1 MWPSLVASYV
11 PTQRGALDASTS
23 QCRTSG
29 KCSPYVPS
37 GSSPGAGRTVI
48 PAHFAPPRGRA
59 ASSWTEGTQA
69 RSDPVTVPKQLTA
82 EFVIIV
88 PDSDR
93 FIHLSVTRSPRSRRI
108 GHRCNLGSIRRLAKA
123 AEAAEAKIRDAPR
136 MAEPS
141 PPRRGQSQ
149 GASSVASYVGDDRDA
164 WSCPLPNEIFEVGSQ
179 GQDEDIA
186 ALGVAIAL
194 RNHHAWCTPVRHASA
209 KP

>member
-1 MWPSLVASYV
+1 MYW
-11 PTQRGALDASTS
+11 TS
-23 QCRTSG
+23 NTFINAPYWTS
-29 KCSPYVPS
+29 V
-37 GSSPGAGRTVI
+37 R
-48 PAHFAPPRGRA
+48 
-59 ASSWTEGTQA
+59 
-69 RSDPVTVPKQLTA
+69 
-82 EFVIIV
+82 
-88 PDSDR
+88 
-93 FIHLSVTRSPRSRRI
+93 
-108 GHRCNLGSIRRLAKA
+108 HRLIRRLARA

-194 RNHHAWCTPVRHASA
+194 RNHHAWCTPVRHASQTLDSSFTFPA
-209 KP
+209 ALIFCAARLAGMAPCPLQREGRAAHRARGTSSFVPIRRSAPCPSATSAEGAASIR